1 MCDVSAGNTAAVSSI
16 QTIALV
22 KLMEVSHGRRRQQD
36 LAVHRRLM
44 TTLLTSTTPTK
55 MSVVRCSSVDVASIA
70 TVEAIIVIAAVSRT
84 AQPPVPLGSV
94 LTYLLGRCVV
104 SHIASSLWDSSY

>member
-36 LAVHRRLM
+36 LAVRRRLM
-44 TTLLTSTTPTK
+44 TTLST
-55 MSVVRCSSVDVASIA
+55 
-70 TVEAIIVIAAVSRT
+70 
-84 AQPPVPLGSV
+84 
-94 LTYLLGRCVV
+94 
-104 SHIASSLWDSSY
+104 